1 MINASALLDAIHQKG
16 LKLGFVAEKMGVS
29 RQTFALKLNGESEFK
44 VSEIETLVKTL
55 NLSTEQRDK
64 IFFA

>member
-1 MINASALLDAIHQKG
+1 MLNTSALLDIIHQKG
-16 LKLGFVAEKMGVS
+16 LKLGHVAEKMGVS

-44 VSEIETLVKTL
+44 VSEIETLVNTL

>member
-1 MINASALLDAIHQKG
+1 MLNTSALLDVIHQKG
-16 LKLGFVAEKMGVS
+16 LKLGKIAEKMGVS

-44 VSEIETLVKTL
+44 VSEIETLVDTL